1 MDYQP
6 YLGWGLNTF
15 EDVMDAFTKFKDG
28 GWWIRKID
36 YKDAFNREITEGP
49 YKEKD
54 AKSKAESWNK
64 FFKFKNKEIT
74 TAKAYSFKDLICNSK
89 GDYLR
94 LKSHLYEEYIWKPPL
109 GAELM
114 CILRDNMKILMVDIN
129 SISKRKNI
137 ELEKFK
143 LYVLDN
149 GVNLIEVDSRS
160 NILDRES
167 TFNYNIFYK
176 DKDYMAKEQVKFLKL
191 LVENFKESPEELWWL
206 YDAALKNPHCRGL
219 EPVIIPSYIKNFN
232 RDIRPYTLDFFK
244 KIKGDKINHFIDLL
258 RCSKRDIS
266 FQKGKE
272 TLGYKFPFL
281 YDSRDFLVKN
291 FIVSYLDKTLDIEIK
306 QGIYGVKLNA
316 PKGRIASLT
325 FELPFE
331 KEKLDDVFNFKLVNL
346 MLFICKVLEINEVML
361 KDNLKDYCK
370 CEEFNNAPI
379 YLNIIRFLAGRNSIY
394 DEIGFT
400 EQNYSKRE
408 EIIDKFR
415 WKKVGSFF
423 EGEDVLYDTTIGD
436 LARDYL
442 DGMCEFSYVCDL
454 LNSISV
460 KIFDTLKNC
469 CFEYFIDLRKI
480 KLINLRETLD

>member
-6 YLGWGLNTF
+6 YLGWGLNSF

-54 AKSKAESWNK
+54 AKSKAETWNK
-64 FFKFKNKEIT
+64 FFKFRGIT
-74 TAKAYSFKDLICNSK
+74 TAKAYSFKDLVCNDK
-89 GDYLR
+89 GDRIR
-94 LKSHLYEEYIWKPPL
+94 LKNHLFEEYIWRPPL
-109 GAELM
+109 GAELL
-114 CILRDNMKILMVDIN
+114 CILRDNMKVLMVDIF

-143 LYVLDN
+143 SYVLDN
-149 GVNLIEVDSRS
+149 GVNLLEVD
-160 NILDRES
+160 
-167 TFNYNIFYK
+167 NYNIFYK
-176 DKDYMAKEQVKFLKL
+176 DKDYMAKEQAKYLKL

-206 YDAALKNPHCRGL
+206 YDEALKLPHCRGL
-219 EPVIIPSYIKNFN
+219 EPVITPSYIKNFN
-232 RDIRPYTLDFFK
+232 RDIRPYNLDFFK
-244 KIKGDKINHFIDLL
+244 KLKDNKIEHLL
-258 RCSKRDIS
+258 NILKSSKRTFV
-266 FQKGKE
+266 FQKGKG

-281 YDSRDFLVKN
+281 YDDRDFLVKN
-291 FIVSYLDKTLDIEIK
+291 FVISYLEKTLDIEIK
-306 QGIYGVKLNA
+306 QDIYGVKLTA

-325 FELPFE
+325 FELPFG
-331 KEKLDDVFNFKLVNL
+331 KEKKDDVFNFKLVNL

-370 CEEFNNAPI
+370 CEEFNKAPI

-408 EIIDKFR
+408 EVINEFR

-423 EGEDVLYDTTIGD
+423 EGEDVLYDMTVGD

-442 DGMCEFSYVCDL
+442 DGMCEFIYVCDL
-454 LNSISV
+454 LNKISV
-460 KIFDTLKNC
+460 KIFDTLKDC
-469 CFEYFIDLRKI
+469 CFEYFIDLRKV